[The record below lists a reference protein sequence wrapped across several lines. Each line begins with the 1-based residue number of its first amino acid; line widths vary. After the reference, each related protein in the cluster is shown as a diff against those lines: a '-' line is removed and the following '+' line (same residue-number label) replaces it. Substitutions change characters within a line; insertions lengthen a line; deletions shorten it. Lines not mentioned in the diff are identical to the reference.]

1 LGWGLARLPSDPEI
15 VGQGFHY
22 LGGAKVPKKA
32 ILTRV
37 LPVIAVAAVLALSFF
52 NAGKVQI
59 NAKLVA
65 CVGYGTG
72 YGYTAGPPSITSV
85 TPRAGGIAG
94 GTNVTVTGQGFCNF
108 PTGATFSGTAAT
120 GFIVNSDTSFTAVS
134 PAHAAGVTDVQ
145 ITTTGGT
152 SAASAADNFTY
163 TAFTRYFQWYDKAST
178 GFVNDNIHV
187 INTSL
192 STANVFVS
200 VPGAT
205 TATVS
210 IAAGG
215 TTYLTFPQG
224 TIGGPVTVNSDQLVL
239 ASQRVEYNQSF
250 NEVWSESAA
259 QAATTSY
266 INWYDKASTGFSND
280 NIHLLNPGLTNAN
293 VTVSLT
299 GVSVTPVTV
308 DVPAGSET
316 YVNFPQGTIGGPV
329 KIVVNSGP
337 AILAS
342 QRVQYFSTFNE
353 VWAQPA
359 TLAATANFI
368 NWYDKASTGFVQD
381 NVHLLNPGATVANVR
396 VAVPNAAT
404 LTAVV
409 AAGGETYVH
418 FPQGTIGGP
427 VMVTSDVAILSSQR
441 VQYNNSFNEVWAQNA
456 TQAGAITHFSW
467 LDKAS
472 TGFLNVNVHLLNL
485 NATSVTVAVAV
496 PNAATQNVTLAAG
509 AETYV
514 TFAFGTIGGPVL
526 VNASAPILAAQRVQ
540 YFSTFNEIWS
550 S

>member
-1 LGWGLARLPSDPEI
+1 
-15 VGQGFHY
+15 
-22 LGGAKVPKKA
+22 
-32 ILTRV
+32 V
-37 LPVIAVAAVLALSFF
+37 LAVAAVLALSFF
-52 NAGKVQI
+52 NAGKVQL

-65 CVGYGTG
+65 CVGYGYS

-94 GTNVTVTGQGFCNF
+94 GTPVTVTGQGFCNF
-108 PTGATFSGTAAT
+108 PTGATFGGTAAT
-120 GFIVNSDTSFTAVS
+120 GFTVNSDTSFTAIS

-163 TAFTRYFQWYDKAST
+163 TAFSRYFMWYDKASA

-187 INTSL
+187 INTSTA
-192 STANVFVS
+192 TANIFVS
-200 VPGAT
+200 VQGAT
-205 TATVS
+205 TATVQL
-210 IAAGG
+210 AAGA
-215 TTYLTFPQG
+215 TTYLNFPQG
-224 TIGGPVTVNSDQLVL
+224 TIGGPVTVNSDQAVL

-250 NEVWSESAA
+250 NEVWSESIA

-266 INWYDKASTGFSND
+266 TNWYDKASTGFSND
-280 NIHLLNPGLTNAN
+280 NIHIYNPGIATAS

-299 GVSVTPVTV
+299 GG
-308 DVPAGSET
+308 PAGSSNPTPVNATVGPGQET

-329 KIVVNSGP
+329 KIVSDQPV
-337 AILAS
+337 LAS
-342 QRVQYFSTFNE
+342 QRVQYFGTFNE

-359 TLAATANFI
+359 TLAATSNFI

-381 NVHLLNPGATVANVR
+381 NVHLLNPGTTAASVS

-404 LTAVV
+404 LLATVP
-409 AAGGETYVH
+409 AGGETYVH

-427 VMVTSDVAILSSQR
+427 VMVTSSVPILSSQR

-456 TQAGAITHFSW
+456 AQSGAITHFSW

-472 TGFLNVNVHLLNL
+472 TGFLNVNVHLLN
-485 NATSVTVAVAV
+485 TSGGTVTVSVSM
-496 PNAATQNVTLAAG
+496 PNAATQTATLVAG

-514 TFAFGTIGGPVL
+514 TFAFGTIGGPVT
-526 VNASAPILAAQRVQ
+526 VNASAPILAAQRVE
-540 YFSTFNEIWS
+540 YYSTFNEIWS